1 MAWGAWNLISTQLMT
16 LRDDEELEAL
26 QPSSP
31 PLDDA
36 RERIGL
42 KKRVAVCVDNRGV
55 MRAASMA

>member
-1 MAWGAWNLISTQLMT
+1 MKNERKSLGRRDAPV

-26 QPSSP
+26 EASSSP
-31 PLDDA
+31 FNYALK
-36 RERIGL
+36 RIRL

>member
-1 MAWGAWNLISTQLMT
+1 MLS
-16 LRDDEELEAL
+16 DDEQFEALEA
-26 QPSSP
+26 SSP